1 MSNSCLFHFF
11 LVTLQRERGNHM
23 RNTVLLTCLLG
34 LFFVS
39 CTTHEPQYRLGFS
52 QCFDDAWRQKMNA
65 EMECELLLHPEMDM
79 QMRVAYGDNVLQS
92 AQIDSFIAEGVDL
105 LIVSPSAEEGVTAA
119 VRRAYEAGIP
129 VILADRR
136 VSGEQWTAFIG
147 GDNYG
152 AGVLLATWLRQV
164 QRQTDHRLQV
174 LEVCDMEGSTPARLR
189 HQGLMDKLKV
199 ESQKSKDLQ
208 MPEVHSVN
216 GSVSAYKAVLT
227 FLAAHKDVDAI
238 VAHNDRMAIDAA
250 RAARELD
257 YSSLRIMGIDGANE
271 GLQAIMAGEIECTAT
286 YPSRGDLLIAT
297 AAQILKGEPFT
308 KDSII
313 PSVIVDRSAAEAM
326 LDLSK
331 EAEHEVGTI
340 MMLKGRTE
348 VLREEFRLQHTIL
361 WMVGVF
367 SWVLIILFFYMF
379 RLYRQRKRLHEQ
391 LLEAQEHLEEA
402 TRSKLTFFT
411 NVSHDFRTPL
421 TLIAD
426 PLGQLEKDASLTE
439 EQHGLAALAH
449 RNTQVLL
456 RLINQVLDF
465 RKYESGMLKPKWSRV
480 NMNEALRE
488 WTEAFSP
495 LAKQR
500 HIALSF
506 EAPEDMIEAVLD
518 VEKTERIVF
527 NIVANAFKFTP
538 ENGHVGVRLWREG
551 KNVCFSISDTGSGI
565 PEAYKQRIFDTFFQM
580 DATNSQGSGIGLALV
595 RSFVTLQ
602 GGTISV
608 ADNPEGQGT
617 AFTIQ
622 LPIGDPSTANTNADY
637 VHITS
642 DQILTELGTEGQE
655 EVNVTEDDD
664 KSIMLVVD
672 DNADIRA
679 YLRQVFSDTY
689 TVITAENGSTGLRK
703 AFISVPD
710 IILCDLSMP
719 DIDGLEVC
727 RQLKTEQVTSHIP
740 VLMLTARSLDEQQ
753 IEGYEHGADAYVSK
767 PFKAEVL
774 KAQVA
779 SLIEN
784 RKRVKSGESRGKS
797 QESKDLQTPEEQ
809 FVQRFNDIVREY
821 LDDETLSVEV
831 IADKMAMSRT
841 QLYRMIKQ
849 LTNYSPNEI
858 IRNVRMQEARAMLNK
873 GTMAI
878 SEVAYKT
885 GFTSP
890 SYFTKCYTEF
900 YGEKPSERNNSKK

>member
-1 MSNSCLFHFF
+1 
-11 LVTLQRERGNHM
+11 
-23 RNTVLLTCLLG
+23 
-34 LFFVS
+34 
-39 CTTHEPQYRLGFS
+39 
-52 QCFDDAWRQKMNA
+52 
-65 EMECELLLHPEMDM
+65 
-79 QMRVAYGDNVLQS
+79 
-92 AQIDSFIAEGVDL
+92 
-105 LIVSPSAEEGVTAA
+105 
-119 VRRAYEAGIP
+119 
-129 VILADRR
+129 
-136 VSGEQWTAFIG
+136 
-147 GDNYG
+147 
-152 AGVLLATWLRQV
+152 
-164 QRQTDHRLQV
+164 
-174 LEVCDMEGSTPARLR
+174 
-189 HQGLMDKLKV
+189 
-199 ESQKSKDLQ
+199 
-208 MPEVHSVN
+208 
-216 GSVSAYKAVLT
+216 
-227 FLAAHKDVDAI
+227 
-238 VAHNDRMAIDAA
+238 
-250 RAARELD
+250 
-257 YSSLRIMGIDGANE
+257 
-271 GLQAIMAGEIECTAT
+271 
-286 YPSRGDLLIAT
+286 
-297 AAQILKGEPFT
+297 
-308 KDSII
+308 
-313 PSVIVDRSAAEAM
+313 
-326 LDLSK
+326 
-331 EAEHEVGTI
+331 
-340 MMLKGRTE
+340 
-348 VLREEFRLQHTIL
+348 
-361 WMVGVF
+361 
-367 SWVLIILFFYMF
+367 
-379 RLYRQRKRLHEQ
+379 
-391 LLEAQEHLEEA
+391 
-402 TRSKLTFFT
+402 
-411 NVSHDFRTPL
+411 
-421 TLIAD
+421 
-426 PLGQLEKDASLTE
+426 
-439 EQHGLAALAH
+439 
-449 RNTQVLL
+449 
-456 RLINQVLDF
+456 
-465 RKYESGMLKPKWSRV
+465 
-480 NMNEALRE
+480 MNEAMRE
-488 WTEAFSP
+488 WTEAFTP

-506 EAPEDMIEAVLD
+506 EAPEETIEAVLD
-518 VEKTERIVF
+518 IGKTERIVF

-602 GGTISV
+602 GGTITV

-617 AFTIQ
+617 MFSVS
-622 LPIGDPSTANTNADY
+622 LPVGEIGNCKLEIEDLDY

-655 EVNVTEDDD
+655 EVSVSEDDD

-753 IEGYEHGADAYVSK
+753 IEGYEHGADAYVAK

-809 FVQRFNDIVREY
+809 FVQRFTELVKER
-821 LDDETLSVEV
+821 LDDETLSVEI

-841 QLYRMIKQ
+841 QLYRKIKQ

-858 IRNVRMQEARAMLNK
+858 IRNVRLQEARTMLSK
-873 GTMAI
+873 GTMSV
-878 SEVAYKT
+878 SEIAYRT

-900 YGEKPSERNNSKK
+900 FGELPSARNTAKK

>member
-1 MSNSCLFHFF
+1 MQTEI
-11 LVTLQRERGNHM
+11 VMIM
-23 RNTVLLTCLLG
+23 RNATILACIIT
-34 LFFVS
+34 LFLSS
-39 CTTHEPQYRLGFS
+39 CTTHEPQYRIGFS
-52 QCFDDAWRQKMNA
+52 QCFDDTWRQKMNA
-65 EMECELLLHPEMDM
+65 EMERELLFHPEMDLR
-79 QMRVAYGDNVLQS
+79 MRVTYGDNVLQC
-92 AQIDSFIAEGVDL
+92 AQIDSFIAEEVDL
-105 LIVSPSAEEGVTAA
+105 LIVSPNSEEEVKPAVT
-119 VRRAYEAGIP
+119 RAYEAGIP
-129 VILADRR
+129 VVLADRR
-136 VSGEQWTAFIG
+136 VSGDDWTAFIG

-152 AGVLLATWLRQV
+152 AGALLATWLYHV
-164 QRQTDHRLQV
+164 QAATDHRLQV

-189 HQGLMDKLKV
+189 HQGLIDKLKV
-199 ESQKSKDLQ
+199 ESQKLKVYQ
-208 MPEVHSVN
+208 TPEVHSVN
-216 GSVSAYKAVLT
+216 GSVSAYKAVLAY
-227 FLAAHKDVDAI
+227 LAVHKDIDAI
-238 VAHNDRMAIDAA
+238 VAHNDRMAIDAS
-250 RAARELD
+250 RAARDLD
-257 YSSLRIMGIDGANE
+257 YPSLRIMGIDGANE

-348 VLREEFRLQHTIL
+348 VLREESRLQRTIL

-391 LLEAQEHLEEA
+391 LLEAQKSLEEA

-465 RKYESGMLKPKWSRV
+465 RKYESGMLKPKWSKV
-480 NMNEALRE
+480 NMNEAMRE
-488 WTEAFSP
+488 WIEAFTP

-506 EAPEDMIEAVLD
+506 EAPEETVEAVLD
-518 VEKTERIVF
+518 IEKTERIVF
-527 NIVANAFKFTP
+527 NIVANAFKYTP
-538 ENGHVGVRLWREG
+538 ENGHVGVRLWREADQ
-551 KNVCFSISDTGSGI
+551 VCFSISDTGFGI

-580 DATNSQGSGIGLALV
+580 DATNGQGSGIGLALV

-617 AFTIQ
+617 MFSVS
-622 LPIGDPSTANTNADY
+622 LPVGEIGNCKLEIEDLDY

-655 EVNVTEDDD
+655 EVSVSEDDD

-679 YLRQVFSDTY
+679 YLRQLFSDTY
-689 TVITAENGSTGLRK
+689 TVITAENGTTGLRK

-727 RQLKTEQVTSHIP
+727 RQLKKETATSHIP

-753 IEGYEHGADAYVSK
+753 IEGFEHGADAYVSK

-779 SLIEN
+779 ALIEN
-784 RKRVKSGESRGKS
+784 RKRVMTEKSKVESQK
-797 QESKDLQTPEEQ
+797 SKDLQTPEEQ
-809 FVQRFNDIVREY
+809 FVQRFNDIIREN

-841 QLYRMIKQ
+841 QLYRKIKQ

-858 IRNVRMQEARAMLNK
+858 IRNVRLQEARAMLNK

-878 SEVAYKT
+878 SEVAYKI

-900 YGEKPSERNNSKK
+900 FGEKPSERNNSKK

>member
-1 MSNSCLFHFF
+1 MNKTHYFLYFF
-11 LVTLQRERGNHM
+11 I
-23 RNTVLLTCLLG
+23 
-34 LFFVS
+34 LFFALSS
-39 CTTHEPQYRLGFS
+39 CTNSIQPHYRIGLS
-52 QCFDDAWRQKMNA
+52 QCYDDAWRQKMNA
-65 EMECELLLHPEMDM
+65 EMERELLFHPEMTLTK
-79 QMRVAYGDNVLQS
+79 RIAYGSNDVQC
-92 AQIDSFIAEGVDL
+92 AQIDSFIAERVNL
-105 LIVSPSAEEGVTAA
+105 IIVSPNEAAA
-119 VRRAYEAGIP
+119 VKPAVSRAYNAGIP
-129 VILADRR
+129 VIVADRR
-136 VSGEQWTAFIG
+136 VPGDEWTAFIG
-147 GDNYG
+147 GDNYRV
-152 AGVLLATWLRQV
+152 GVLMAEWIRSV
-164 QRQTDHRLQV
+164 QAETSHPLQV
-174 LEVCDMEGSTPARLR
+174 LEVTGLPGSTPEMLR
-189 HQGLMDKLKV
+189 HQGLIERLRV
-199 ESQKSKDLQ
+199 TGERL
-208 MPEVHSVN
+208 PEIHSVV
-216 GSVSAYKAVLT
+216 GAADAYQAVQAYLQQH
-227 FLAAHKDVDAI
+227 AHIDAI
-238 VAHNDRMAIDAA
+238 VAQNDLMAMDASKA
-250 RAARELD
+250 VRDLG
-257 YSSLRIMGIDGANE
+257 YGPVRIMGVDGLQD
-271 GLQAIMAGEIECTAT
+271 GLQAIVDGVIECTAT
-286 YPSRGDLLIAT
+286 YPSRGDLLIET
-297 AAQILKGEPFT
+297 AAQILDGEPFVRDT
-308 KDSII
+308 IV
-313 PSVIVDRSAAEAM
+313 PTVLVDRETAEAM
-326 LDLSK
+326 LDLS
-331 EAEHEVGTI
+331 AEMDHEVGTI
-340 MMLKGRTE
+340 TMLKQRSDI
-348 VLREEFRLQHTIL
+348 LREEYRSQHVIL

-367 SWVLIILFFYMF
+367 SWLLIILFFYMF

-391 LLEAQEHLEEA
+391 LMEAQGRLEEA

-426 PLGQLEKDASLTE
+426 PLGQLEKDKTLTQ

-465 RKYESGMLKPKWSRV
+465 RKYESGMLKPKWSKV
-480 NMNEALRE
+480 NMNEAMRE
-488 WTEAFSP
+488 WTEAFTP

-506 EAPEDMIEAVLD
+506 EAPEQIIEAVLD
-518 VEKTERIVF
+518 IGKTERIVF

-617 AFTIQ
+617 EFTIR
-622 LPIGDPSTANTNADY
+622 LPIGEPSAISCQPSDADY

-642 DQILTELGTEGQE
+642 DQILTELGTEGQSPMT
-655 EVNVTEDDD
+655 NDQSPITNDD

-689 TVITAENGSTGLRK
+689 TVITAENGTTGLRK

-784 RKRVKSGESRGKS
+784 RKRVKSGEPTAKA
-797 QESKDLQTPEEQ
+797 KADLQTPEEQ
-809 FVQRFNDIVREY
+809 FVQRFNDIVREN
-821 LDDETLSVEV
+821 LDDETLSVEI

-841 QLYRMIKQ
+841 QLYRKIKQ

-858 IRNVRMQEARAMLNK
+858 IRNVRLHEARTMLSK
-873 GTMAI
+873 GTMSV
-878 SEVAYKT
+878 SEIAYRT

-900 YGEKPSERNNSKK
+900 FGELPSARNTAKK

>member
-1 MSNSCLFHFF
+1 MNKTHYLLYFLILFFALSSCSNSN
-11 LVTLQRERGNHM
+11 Q
-23 RNTVLLTCLLG
+23 
-34 LFFVS
+34 
-39 CTTHEPQYRLGFS
+39 PQYRIGLS
-52 QCFDDAWRQKMNA
+52 QCYDDAWRQKMNA
-65 EMECELLLHPEMDM
+65 EMERELLFHPDM
-79 QMRVAYGDNVLQS
+79 TLTKRIAYGSNDVQC
-92 AQIDSFIAEGVDL
+92 AQIDSFIAERVDL
-105 LIVSPSAEEGVTAA
+105 IIVSPNEAEA
-119 VRRAYEAGIP
+119 VKPAVSRAYNAGIP
-129 VILADRR
+129 VIVADRR
-136 VSGEQWTAFIG
+136 VPGDEWTAFIG
-147 GDNYG
+147 GDNYRV
-152 AGVLLATWLRQV
+152 GVLMAEWIRSLQAETS
-164 QRQTDHRLQV
+164 HPLQV
-174 LEVCDMEGSTPARLR
+174 LEVTGLPGSTPEMLR
-189 HQGLMDKLKV
+189 HQGLMERLSANG
-199 ESQKSKDLQ
+199 EQL
-208 MPEVHSVN
+208 PEIHSVV
-216 GSVSAYKAVLT
+216 GAVDAYQAVQIYLQQH
-227 FLAAHKDVDAI
+227 AHVDAI
-238 VAHNDRMAIDAA
+238 VAQNDLMAMDASKA
-250 RAARELD
+250 VRDLG
-257 YSSLRIMGIDGANE
+257 YGPVRIMGVDGLQD
-271 GLQAIMAGEIECTAT
+271 GLQAIVDGVIECTAT
-286 YPSRGDLLIAT
+286 YPSRGDLLIET
-297 AAQILKGEPFT
+297 AAQILAGEPFVRDT
-308 KDSII
+308 IV
-313 PSVIVDRSAAEAM
+313 PTVLVDREAAEAM
-326 LDLSK
+326 LDLS
-331 EAEHEVGTI
+331 AEMDHEVSTI
-340 MMLKGRTE
+340 TMLKQRSDI
-348 VLREEFRLQHTIL
+348 LREEYRSQHVIL

-367 SWVLIILFFYMF
+367 SWLLIILFFYMF

-391 LLEAQEHLEEA
+391 LMEAQGRLEEA

-426 PLGQLEKDASLTE
+426 PLGQLEKDKTLTQ

-465 RKYESGMLKPKWSRV
+465 RKYESGMLKPKWSKV
-480 NMNEALRE
+480 NMNEAMRE
-488 WTEAFSP
+488 WTEAFTP

-506 EAPEDMIEAVLD
+506 EAPEQIIEAVLD
-518 VEKTERIVF
+518 IGKTERIVF

-617 AFTIQ
+617 TFTIQ
-622 LPIGDPSTANTNADY
+622 LPVGDPSTADANADY

-642 DQILTELGTEGQE
+642 EQILTELGTEGQE
-655 EVNVTEDDD
+655 EVNVSEDDD

-672 DNADIRA
+672 DSADIRA

-689 TVITAENGSTGLRK
+689 TVITAENGTTGLRK

-740 VLMLTARSLDEQQ
+740 ILMLTARSLDEQQ

-784 RKRVKSGESRGKS
+784 RKRVKSQEPMASS
-797 QESKDLQTPEEQ
+797 QKPKANLQTPEEQ
-809 FVQRFNDIVREY
+809 FVQRFHDIVLEN
-821 LDDETLSVEV
+821 LDDETLSVEI

-841 QLYRMIKQ
+841 QLYRKIKQ

-858 IRNVRMQEARAMLNK
+858 IRNVRLQEARTMLSK
-873 GTMAI
+873 GTMSV
-878 SEVAYKT
+878 SEIAYRT

-900 YGEKPSERNNSKK
+900 FGELPSARNTAKK

>member
-1 MSNSCLFHFF
+1 MNAKKARLYFLILLVALSSCSNSN
-11 LVTLQRERGNHM
+11 Q
-23 RNTVLLTCLLG
+23 
-34 LFFVS
+34 
-39 CTTHEPQYRLGFS
+39 PQYRIGLS
-52 QCFDDAWRQKMNA
+52 QCYDDAWRQKMNA
-65 EMECELLLHPEMDM
+65 EMERELLFHPEMTLTK
-79 QMRVAYGDNVLQS
+79 RIAYGSNDVQC
-92 AQIDSFIAEGVDL
+92 AQIDSFIAERVDL
-105 LIVSPSAEEGVTAA
+105 IIVSPNEAEA
-119 VRRAYEAGIP
+119 VKPAVSRAYNAGIP
-129 VILADRR
+129 VIVADRR
-136 VSGEQWTAFIG
+136 VPGDEWTAFIG
-147 GDNYG
+147 GDNYRV
-152 AGVLLATWLRQV
+152 GVLMAEWIRRV
-164 QRQTDHRLQV
+164 QAETSHPLQV
-174 LEVCDMEGSTPARLR
+174 LEVTGLPGSTPEMLR
-189 HQGLMDKLKV
+189 HQGLMERLSANGDRL
-199 ESQKSKDLQ
+199 
-208 MPEVHSVN
+208 PEIHSVV
-216 GSVSAYKAVLT
+216 GAADAYQAVQTYLQQH
-227 FLAAHKDVDAI
+227 ARIDAI
-238 VAHNDRMAIDAA
+238 VAQNDLMAMDASKA
-250 RAARELD
+250 VRDLE
-257 YSSLRIMGIDGANE
+257 YGPVRIMGVDGLQD
-271 GLQAIMAGEIECTAT
+271 GLQAIVDGVIECTAT
-286 YPSRGDLLIAT
+286 YPSRGDLLIET
-297 AAQILKGEPFT
+297 AAQILAGEPFVRDT
-308 KDSII
+308 
-313 PSVIVDRSAAEAM
+313 IVPTVLVEREAAEAM
-326 LDLSK
+326 LDLS
-331 EAEHEVGTI
+331 AEMDHEVGTI
-340 MMLKGRTE
+340 TMLQQRSDI
-348 VLREEFRLQHTIL
+348 LREEYRHQRTVL
-361 WMVGVF
+361 WLIGIF
-367 SWVLIILFFYMF
+367 SIITLGFFVYMF

-391 LLEAQEHLEEA
+391 LMEAQGRLEEA

-426 PLGQLEKDASLTE
+426 PLGQLEKDKTLTQ
-439 EQHGLAALAH
+439 EQHRLVALAH

-465 RKYESGMLKPKWSRV
+465 RKYESGMLKPKWSKV
-480 NMNEALRE
+480 NMNEAMRE
-488 WTEAFSP
+488 WTEAFTP

-506 EAPEDMIEAVLD
+506 EAPEQTIEAVLD
-518 VEKTERIVF
+518 LGKTERIVF

-617 AFTIQ
+617 TFTIQ
-622 LPIGDPSTANTNADY
+622 LPVGDPSTADANADY

-655 EVNVTEDDD
+655 EVSVSEDDD

-689 TVITAENGSTGLRK
+689 TVITAENGTTGLRK

-784 RKRVKSGESRGKS
+784 RKRVKSQEPMANS
-797 QESKDLQTPEEQ
+797 QKPKADLQTPEEQ
-809 FVQRFNDIVREY
+809 FVQRFNDIVREN
-821 LDDETLSVEV
+821 LDDETLSVEI

-841 QLYRMIKQ
+841 QLYRKIKQ

-858 IRNVRMQEARAMLNK
+858 IRNVRLQEARTMLSK
-873 GTMAI
+873 GTMSV
-878 SEVAYKT
+878 SEIAYRT

-900 YGEKPSERNNSKK
+900 FGELPSARNTVKK

>member
-1 MSNSCLFHFF
+1 
-11 LVTLQRERGNHM
+11 M
-23 RNTVLLTCLLG
+23 RNIITITILLLL
-34 LFFVS
+34 LFTGFNMPRS
-39 CTTHEPQYRLGFS
+39 HYRVGVS
-52 QCFDDAWRQKMNA
+52 QCYDDAWRQKMNA
-65 EMECELLLHPEMDM
+65 EMERELLFHPEMTLTK
-79 QMRVAYGDNVLQS
+79 RIAYGSNDVQC
-92 AQIDSFIAEGVDL
+92 AQIDSFIAERVNL
-105 LIVSPSAEEGVTAA
+105 IIVSPNEAEA
-119 VRRAYEAGIP
+119 VKPAVSRAYNAGIP
-129 VILADRR
+129 VIVADRR
-136 VSGEQWTAFIG
+136 VPGDEWTAFIG
-147 GDNYG
+147 GDNYRV
-152 AGVLLATWLRQV
+152 GVLMAEWIRRV
-164 QRQTDHRLQV
+164 QAETSHPLQV
-174 LEVCDMEGSTPARLR
+174 LEVTGLPGSTPEMLR
-189 HQGLMDKLKV
+189 HQGLV
-199 ESQKSKDLQ
+199 ETMYKGTKDNVQ
-208 MPEVHSVN
+208 RNPEIHSVV
-216 GSVSAYKAVLT
+216 GAADAYKAVQNYLQQH
-227 FLAAHKDVDAI
+227 AHIDAI
-238 VAHNDRMAIDAA
+238 VAQNDLMAMDASKA
-250 RAARELD
+250 VRDLG
-257 YSSLRIMGIDGANE
+257 YGPVRIMGVDGLQD
-271 GLQAIMAGEIECTAT
+271 GLQAIVNGVMECTAT
-286 YPSRGDLLIAT
+286 YPSRGDMLIET
-297 AAQILKGEPFT
+297 AAHILAGEPFVRDT
-308 KDSII
+308 VL
-313 PSVIVDRSAAEAM
+313 PTVLVDKETAEAM
-326 LDLSK
+326 LDLS
-331 EAEHEVGTI
+331 AEMDHEVGTI
-340 MMLKGRTE
+340 TMLKQRSDI
-348 VLREEFRLQHTIL
+348 LREEYRHQRTIL
-361 WMVGVF
+361 WLIAIFTVIALVF
-367 SWVLIILFFYMF
+367 LFYYL

-391 LLEAQEHLEEA
+391 LMEAQGRLEEA

-426 PLGQLEKDASLTE
+426 PLGQLEKDKTLTQ

-465 RKYESGMLKPKWSRV
+465 RKYESGMLKPKWSKV
-480 NMNEALRE
+480 NMNEAMRE
-488 WTEAFSP
+488 WTEAFTP

-506 EAPEDMIEAVLD
+506 EAPEETIEAVLD
-518 VEKTERIVF
+518 IGKTERIVF

-617 AFTIQ
+617 MFSVS
-622 LPIGDPSTANTNADY
+622 LPVGEIGNCKFEIGDLNY
-637 VHITS
+637 VNITS

-655 EVNVTEDDD
+655 EVSVSEDDD

-689 TVITAENGSTGLRK
+689 TVITAENGATGLRK

-809 FVQRFNDIVREY
+809 FVQRFTELVKER
-821 LDDETLSVEV
+821 LDDETLSVEI

-841 QLYRMIKQ
+841 QLYRKIKQ

-858 IRNVRMQEARAMLNK
+858 IRNVRLQEARTLLSK
-873 GTMAI
+873 GTMSV
-878 SEVAYKT
+878 SEIAYRT

-900 YGEKPSERNNSKK
+900 FGELPSARNTAKK

>member
-1 MSNSCLFHFF
+1 MKYTHIFLLSFIVLIALSSCSNSN
-11 LVTLQRERGNHM
+11 Q
-23 RNTVLLTCLLG
+23 
-34 LFFVS
+34 
-39 CTTHEPQYRLGFS
+39 PQYRIGLS
-52 QCFDDAWRQKMNA
+52 QCYDDAWRQKMNA
-65 EMECELLLHPEMDM
+65 EMERELLFHPEMTLTK
-79 QMRVAYGDNVLQS
+79 RIAYGSNDVQC
-92 AQIDSFIAEGVDL
+92 AQIDSFIAERVDL
-105 LIVSPSAEEGVTAA
+105 IIVSPNEAEA
-119 VRRAYEAGIP
+119 VKPAVSRAYNAGIP
-129 VILADRR
+129 VIVADRR
-136 VSGEQWTAFIG
+136 VPGDEWTAFIG
-147 GDNYG
+147 GDNYRV
-152 AGVLLATWLRQV
+152 GVLMAEWIRSV
-164 QRQTDHRLQV
+164 QAETSHPLQV
-174 LEVCDMEGSTPARLR
+174 LEVTGLPGSTPEMLR
-189 HQGLMDKLKV
+189 HQGLMERLSANGDRL
-199 ESQKSKDLQ
+199 
-208 MPEVHSVN
+208 PEIHSVV
-216 GSVSAYKAVLT
+216 GAADAYQAVQTYLQQH
-227 FLAAHKDVDAI
+227 ARIDAI
-238 VAHNDRMAIDAA
+238 VAQNDLMAMDASKA
-250 RAARELD
+250 VRDLG
-257 YSSLRIMGIDGANE
+257 YGPVRIMGVDGLQD
-271 GLQAIMAGEIECTAT
+271 GLQAIVDGVIECTAT
-286 YPSRGDLLIAT
+286 YPSRGDLLIET
-297 AAQILKGEPFT
+297 AAQILAGEPFVRDT
-308 KDSII
+308 IV
-313 PSVIVDRSAAEAM
+313 PTVLVDRETAEAM
-326 LDLSK
+326 LDLS
-331 EAEHEVGTI
+331 AEMDHEVGTI
-340 MMLKGRTE
+340 TMLKQRSDI
-348 VLREEFRLQHTIL
+348 LREEYRSQHVIL

-367 SWVLIILFFYMF
+367 SWLLIILFFYMF

-391 LLEAQEHLEEA
+391 LMEAQGRLEEA

-426 PLGQLEKDASLTE
+426 PLGQLEKDKTLTQ

-465 RKYESGMLKPKWSRV
+465 RKYESGMLKPKWSKV
-480 NMNEALRE
+480 NMNEAMRE
-488 WTEAFSP
+488 WTEAFTP

-506 EAPEDMIEAVLD
+506 EAPEETIEAVLD
-518 VEKTERIVF
+518 IGKTERIVF

-617 AFTIQ
+617 TFTIQ
-622 LPIGDPSTANTNADY
+622 LPVGDPSTADANADY

-655 EVNVTEDDD
+655 EVSVSEDDD

-689 TVITAENGSTGLRK
+689 TVITAENGTTGLRK

-784 RKRVKSGESRGKS
+784 RKRVKSDKSKVESQK
-797 QESKDLQTPEEQ
+797 SKDLQTPEEQ
-809 FVQRFNDIVREY
+809 FVQRFHSIVREN
-821 LDDETLSVEV
+821 LDDETLSVEI

-841 QLYRMIKQ
+841 QLYRKIKQ

-858 IRNVRMQEARAMLNK
+858 IRNVRLQEARTMLSK
-873 GTMAI
+873 GTMSV
-878 SEVAYKT
+878 SEIAYRT

-900 YGEKPSERNNSKK
+900 FGELPSARNTAKK

>member
-1 MSNSCLFHFF
+1 MNKTHY
-11 LVTLQRERGNHM
+11 
-23 RNTVLLTCLLG
+23 LLYLLI
-34 LFFVS
+34 LFFALSS
-39 CTTHEPQYRLGFS
+39 CTNSDHPQYRIGLS

-65 EMECELLLHPEMDM
+65 EMERELLLHPEMSIYK
-79 QMRVAYGDNVLQS
+79 RIAYGNNALQC
-92 AQIDSFIAEGVDL
+92 AQIDSFIAEQVDL
-105 LIVSPSAEEGVTAA
+105 IIVSPNEAEEVRPA
-119 VRRAYEAGIP
+119 VSRAYNAGIP
-129 VILADRR
+129 VIVADRR
-136 VSGEQWTAFIG
+136 VPGDEWTAFIG

-152 AGVLLATWLRQV
+152 AGVLMAKWV
-164 QRQTDHRLQV
+164 QKVQAETPHPLQV
-174 LEVCDMEGSTPARLR
+174 LEVSGLLGSTPEMLR
-189 HQGLMDKLKV
+189 HQGLIEGLKANGR
-199 ESQKSKDLQ
+199 KSERMPQLHFINGATDAYQAVTDYLQ
-208 MPEVHSVN
+208 
-216 GSVSAYKAVLT
+216 
-227 FLAAHKDVDAI
+227 AHKDVDVI
-238 VAHNDRMAIDAA
+238 VAHNDMMALDAA
-250 RAARELD
+250 KAVLD
-257 YSSLRIMGIDGANE
+257 MQYGPVRIMGVDGLQD
-271 GLQAIMAGEIECTAT
+271 GLQAIINGVIECTAT
-286 YPSRGDLLIAT
+286 YPSRGDMLIET
-297 AAQILKGEPFT
+297 AAHILAGEPFVRDT
-308 KDSII
+308 VL
-313 PSVIVDRSAAEAM
+313 PTVLVDKETAEAM
-326 LDLSK
+326 LDLS
-331 EAEHEVGTI
+331 AEIDHEVGTI
-340 MMLKGRTE
+340 TMLKQRSDI
-348 VLREEFRLQHTIL
+348 LRKEFRQQHAIL

-367 SWVLIILFFYMF
+367 SWMLIILFFYMF

-391 LLEAQEHLEEA
+391 LMETQGRLEEA

-426 PLGQLEKDASLTE
+426 PLGQLEKDKTLTPA
-439 EQHGLAALAH
+439 QHGLAALAH

-465 RKYESGMLKPKWSRV
+465 RKYESGMLKPRWSKV
-480 NMNEALRE
+480 NMNEAMRE
-488 WTEAFSP
+488 WTEAFTP

-506 EAPEDMIEAVLD
+506 EAPEETIEAVLD
-518 VEKTERIVF
+518 IGKTERIVF

-602 GGTISV
+602 GGTITV

-617 AFTIQ
+617 TFTIQ
-622 LPIGDPSTANTNADY
+622 LPIGDPSTADAKADY

-642 DQILTELGTEGQE
+642 EQILTELGTEGQE
-655 EVNVTEDDD
+655 EVSVSEDDD

-809 FVQRFNDIVREY
+809 FVQRFTELVKER
-821 LDDETLSVEV
+821 LDDETLSVEI

-841 QLYRMIKQ
+841 QLYRKIKQ

-858 IRNVRMQEARAMLNK
+858 IRNVRLQEARTLLSK
-873 GTMAI
+873 GTMSV
-878 SEVAYKT
+878 SEIAYRT

-900 YGEKPSERNNSKK
+900 FGELPSARNTAKK